1 MRVGEAVSLT
11 WNDIDVDDQGQVYVT
26 VSDAVSKTHRGR
38 RAPILDE
45 RVAEHIFERRNRAS
59 SDEEYVIGSPAV
71 PARKWDQR
79 QRGKALEA
87 LFIEIARKL
96 GIELLLTARSHV
108 WRATLNTLLLDLVP
122 EVQRAA
128 FFGHNTATNRG
139 HYTDVTDTS
148 TIVTAAKSVKTRM
161 AVE

>member
-1 MRVGEAVSLT
+1 MRVGEADSLT

-38 RAPILDE
+38 RAPVLNE
-45 RVAEHIFERRNRAS
+45 RVAEHILKRRNRAS
-59 SDEEYVIGSPAV
+59 SDDEYVIGSPAL

-87 LFIEIARKL
+87 LFIELAQKL
-96 GIELLLTARSHV
+96 DIELLLTARSHV

-128 FFGHNTATNRG
+128 FFGHNAATNRG

-148 TIVTAAKSVKTRM
+148 AMLSAAKHLHAR
-161 AVE
+161 